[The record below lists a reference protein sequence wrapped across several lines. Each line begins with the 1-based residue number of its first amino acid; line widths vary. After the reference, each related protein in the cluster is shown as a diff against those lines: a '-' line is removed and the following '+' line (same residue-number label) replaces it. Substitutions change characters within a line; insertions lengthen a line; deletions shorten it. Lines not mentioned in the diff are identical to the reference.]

1 MGGVEKIS
9 SEHRARL
16 AYIYVRQSTPA
27 QTRNNTESLEQQYE
41 LSERA
46 VALGWP
52 ADRIRVIDSDLGISA
67 AGDATADREG
77 FKELVAEVALSRVG
91 LILGTW
97 VSRLARDNSA
107 WYQLL
112 DLCSLTGTLI
122 ADSDGIYDP
131 ADYSDRLLLGLSVT
145 DFRPSLTSSTRV

>member
-1 MGGVEKIS
+1 
-9 SEHRARL
+9 
-16 AYIYVRQSTPA
+16 
-27 QTRNNTESLEQQYE
+27 
-41 LSERA
+41 
-46 VALGWP
+46 
-52 ADRIRVIDSDLGISA
+52 VIDSDLGISA

-122 ADSDGIYDP
+122 A
-131 ADYSDRLLLGLSVT
+131 
-145 DFRPSLTSSTRV
+145 LTRTGSMTCRTSTIGCCWGYL

>member
-16 AYIYVRQSTPA
+16 ACIYVRQSTPA
-27 QTRNNTESLEQQYE
+27 QTRNNTESLELQYE

-52 ADRIRVIDSDLGISA
+52 AERIEVIDSDLGISA

-77 FKELVAEVALSRVG
+77 FKELVAEVARSGGQRRARGRRHRVRATRQG
-91 LILGTW
+91 RVRRPW
-97 VSRLARDNSA
+97 RAARRPGGSA
-107 WYQLL
+107 RGRW
-112 DLCSLTGTLI
+112 GR
-122 ADSDGIYDP
+122 A
-131 ADYSDRLLLGLSVT
+131 AR
-145 DFRPSLTSSTRV
+145 RR